1 MGLRQEKIARLLQ
14 KDLGEIFQQKA
25 NDFFG
30 GAFITV
36 SNVIMT
42 PDLGVAKVYLSFLN
56 TKDKEALIDEVNFKN
71 KELRQLLAARI
82 KNQVRKIPELSFYI
96 DDTLD
101 YVWKME
107 KVFEQINKD
116 KKDNKNTEE

>member
-56 TKDKEALIDEVNFKN
+56 TKDKEALIDEVNFKT

-116 KKDNKNTEE
+116 KKDNNNTEE